1 MKLARPHPDTTCAP
15 ARPGFEQGADRDQH
29 RPALAKASPA
39 APVARRRGRVL
50 VVDDEHIIGKV
61 VSRALSREHDVTVL
75 TSAGDALKLLA
86 EGRRFDVILC
96 DLLMPQMT
104 GMQLH
109 AELSRA
115 LPDQAARM
123 IFLTGGA
130 FGTQER
136 AFLEGGAAV
145 LEKPFE
151 TRQLQSLVNARIV

>member
-1 MKLARPHPDTTCAP
+1 M
-15 ARPGFEQGADRDQH
+15 
-29 RPALAKASPA
+29 
-39 APVARRRGRVL
+39 L

-130 FGTQER
+130 FGAQER